1 MTSPLAGR
9 GLGIGWRPEI
19 CGIIAQLDGLGFCEV
34 IAESLPS
41 FGASVTIPEELASLR
56 NDGIPVVPHAISLS
70 LGSAEPI
77 DHARVTHLASCATAL
92 RAPLISEH
100 IAFVRAD
107 GIEAGHLLPLPR
119 TAEALAVLTRNIV
132 AVQESSPVPL
142 AVENI
147 ATLFDWPTAEF
158 TESEFLS
165 ELIDRTGVYLVLD
178 VANVYANSRNRGLDP
193 IAELLRLPVER
204 IAYCHIAGG
213 SEFDGRYHDTH
224 TDPVPAEVLDM
235 VRALHAA
242 HPCPLMLEL
251 DGNYPPAADL
261 LAELDGISDAA
272 GIARITRNTEWS
284 VP

>member
-9 GLGIGWRPEI
+9 GLGIGWRQEI

-34 IAESLPS
+34 IAESLPTA
-41 FGASVTIPEELASLR
+41 GASVTIPDELASLR
-56 NDGIPVVPHAISLS
+56 DKGISVVPHGISLS

-77 DHARVTHLASCATAL
+77 DRARITHLASCAVAL

-119 TAEALAVLTRNIV
+119 TAEALAILTRNIV

-147 ATLFDWPTAEF
+147 AALFDWPTAEF

-193 IAELLRLPVER
+193 VTELLRLPVER

-224 TDPVPAEVLDM
+224 TDPVPAEVLEM
-235 VRALHAA
+235 VRELQTA

-251 DGNYPPAADL
+251 DGNYPPAAEL

-272 GIARITRNTEWS
+272 GIARITANTEWS

>member
-34 IAESLPS
+34 IAESLPVS
-41 FGASVTIPEELASLR
+41 GTIPEELTALL
-56 NDGIPVVPHAISLS
+56 GHGVPVVPHGISLS

-77 DHARVTHLASCATAL
+77 DQARIAHLASCAVAL
-92 RAPLISEH
+92 QAPLISEH

-107 GIEAGHLLPLPR
+107 GVEAGHLLPLPR
-119 TAEALAVLTRNIV
+119 TAEALDVLTRNIV
-132 AVQESSPVPL
+132 AVQESAPVPL

-147 ATLFDWPTAEF
+147 ASLFEWPTADF

-204 IAYCHIAGG
+204 IAYCHVAGG

-235 VRALHAA
+235 VRALQTV
-242 HPCPLMLEL
+242 HPCPVMHEL

-261 LAELDGISDAA
+261 LAELDAISAAA
-272 GIARITRNTEWS
+272 GIPRITGKTEWS
-284 VP
+284 LS